1 MRLGFLTRLDRIITV
16 QRFKELA
23 AGEEEKRERLRKEL
37 DALKTREAAKEN
49 EFQSLQAFVEKVK
62 QLGDV
67 TALDKVLLMAQR
79 MEGNV

>member
-1 MRLGFLTRLDRIITV
+1 MTRLDGIITV

-23 AGEEEKRERLRKEL
+23 AGDEEKRERLRKEL

-67 TALDKVLLMAQR
+67 TALDKVLLMGQR